1 MWIEANKSFD
11 ERAIKT
17 VNARINFLPG
27 CGEYCHLLTDGNV
40 RLR

>member
-27 CGEYCHLLTDGNV
+27 LWRILPFAD
-40 RLR
+40 